1 MMLFG
6 KIAASLLCAL
16 AAALALMRAGRA
28 ERETRCKYLL
38 LIALLTV
45 GCSCVNWIAVDALPL
60 SGLSQADTVTI
71 TALNE
76 KNSASHE
83 TTLYLTGVFVNGH
96 SQSIHVTGED
106 SWLNENWYNGT
117 TVPIKTMCRVRPPGA
132 SQ

>member
-28 ERETRCKYLL
+28 ERERERERENRCKYLL

-45 GCSCVNWIAVDALPL
+45 GCSCVNWLAVDALPL

-76 KNSASHE
+76 KTAPPMRPHSTSP
-83 TTLYLTGVFVNGH
+83 VFCQWPLPVH
-96 SQSIHVTGED
+96 SR
-106 SWLNENWYNGT
+106 Y
-117 TVPIKTMCRVRPPGA
+117 R
-132 SQ
+132 

>member
-6 KIAASLLCAL
+6 KLAASLLCAL

-28 ERETRCKYLL
+28 ERENRCKYLL

-45 GCSCVNWIAVDALPL
+45 GCSCVNWLAVDALPL

-76 KNSASHE
+76 KTAPPMRPHSTSPVFLSMATPSPF
-83 TTLYLTGVFVNGH
+83 TL
-96 SQSIHVTGED
+96 Q
-106 SWLNENWYNGT
+106 
-117 TVPIKTMCRVRPPGA
+117 VRTAG
-132 SQ
+132 